1 LFCHADFRKKAF
13 AGISGTLMNAITTTP
28 AVTSRSFET
37 AVQLAVDH
45 ANSTGVE
52 TLLVFDHVFVEVI
65 PGDTAATASA
75 NFLAAEQL
83 VIARLGNRP
92 LLSDAGRLVKPG
104 DLVETTNDDHYTHIN
119 KGSFGLVTN
128 VRVENDSAHTI
139 TVRFSRR
146 TVDFAREDFETLRY
160 VC

>member
-1 LFCHADFRKKAF
+1 MNE
-13 AGISGTLMNAITTTP
+13 ISTRP

-45 ANSTGVE
+45 ANATGEE
-52 TLLVFDHVFVEVI
+52 TLLVFDHVFVEVL
-65 PGDTAATASA
+65 PGETGVTVAE
-75 NFLAAEQL
+75 NFLAAEKL

-92 LLSDAGRLVKPG
+92 LLSEPGRSVELG
-104 DLVETTNDDHYTHIN
+104 DLVETMTDDHYTHIN

-128 VRVENDSAHTI
+128 VRVENDTAHTI

-146 TVDFAREDFETLRY
+146 TVDFARDDFETLRY

>member
-1 LFCHADFRKKAF
+1 
-13 AGISGTLMNAITTTP
+13 MNAITTTP

-45 ANSTGVE
+45 ANATGVE
-52 TLLVFDHVFVEVI
+52 TLLVFDHVFVEVL
-65 PGDTAATASA
+65 PGDTATTAA
-75 NFLAAEQL
+75 ENFLAAEKL

-92 LLSDAGRLVKPG
+92 LLSESGRLVKLG
-104 DLVETTNDDHYTHIN
+104 DLIETMNDDHYTHVN

-128 VRVENDSAHTI
+128 VRVENDSVYTI
-139 TVRFSRR
+139 TIRFSRR
-146 TVDFAREDFETLRY
+146 TVDFAREDFQTLRY